1 MTPKAHTAS
10 MDDRFRDIAAL
21 AATQHSIVSSSQLLA
36 HRITPSVRSK
46 WERSGL
52 IDRVGSRSFAM
63 AGSTPTWERAI
74 AAGLAD
80 LGGFGVVAGRAGA
93 HLYGLDGFSASV
105 EFLLHR
111 NHRGYRTDGLV
122 CSTRR
127 PLTRA
132 DIVTVR
138 GFRCLTAER
147 LILESP
153 QFKFTVAETENA
165 IDSSIRLRLVCEQRL
180 RTRVIAE
187 HRSGLNGSRLLLDA
201 LVDTG
206 GESRL
211 ERWLLR
217 LVREAGIGRPMLQK
231 TYRHGTRVIAR
242 VDAYFPGGLVVE
254 VSGHG
259 THASRRQRQVDA
271 QRHTELTLRGL
282 RVLTFTY
289 EDVRDRPA
297 WVISRLREALATA
310 A

>member
-1 MTPKAHTAS
+1 
-10 MDDRFRDIAAL
+10 MDHRFREIAAL
-21 AATQHSIVSSSQLLA
+21 AATQHSIVSTSQLLA
-36 HRITPSVRSK
+36 CQIPPSLRSK
-46 WERSGL
+46 WERAGL

-63 AGSTPTWERAI
+63 AGSTPSWERAI

-80 LGGFGVVAGRAGA
+80 LGGFGAVAGRAGA
-93 HLYGLDGFSASV
+93 HLLGLDGFPAV
-105 EFLLHR
+105 PTEFLLHR
-111 NHRGYRTDGLV
+111 DHRGYATDGLV

-127 PLTRA
+127 ALSRA
-132 DIVTVR
+132 DMVTIR

-165 IDSSIRLRLVCEQRL
+165 IDSAIRLRLVAEQRL
-180 RTRVIAE
+180 RTRVIDE
-187 HRSGLNGSRLLLDA
+187 HCSGLNGSRLLLDA

-217 LVREAGIGRPMLQK
+217 LVREAGITRPMLQK
-231 TYRHGTRVIAR
+231 TYRDGTRVVAR

-259 THASRRQRQVDA
+259 THASRRQLQTDA
-271 QRHTELTLRGL
+271 QRRTELTLRGL
-282 RVLTFTY
+282 RVVTFTY
-289 EDVRDRPA
+289 EDVRDRPD
-297 WVISRLREALATA
+297 WVIGQLRHALATA